1 MGVKEL
7 IKTILE
13 RKQWSANRLA
23 RESGVSKQMLSLWTR
38 KGASSVVIRHLV
50 AIKKAS
56 GMSWSAI
63 GKMLERIDSETDKGS
78 R

>member
-1 MGVKEL
+1 MSVRDL

-23 RESGVSKQMLSLWTR
+23 KESGVSKQMVSLWTR
-38 KGASSVVIRHLV
+38 KGASSVVIKHLV
-50 AIKKAS
+50 AIKRAS
-56 GMSWSAI
+56 GLSWSAI
-63 GKMLERIDSETDKGS
+63 GKMLEQIDTDKGDQS